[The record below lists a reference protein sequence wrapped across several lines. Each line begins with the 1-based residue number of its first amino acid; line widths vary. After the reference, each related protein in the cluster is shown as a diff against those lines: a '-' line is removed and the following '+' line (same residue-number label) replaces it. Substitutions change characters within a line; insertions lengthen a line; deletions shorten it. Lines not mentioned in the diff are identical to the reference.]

1 MPLFDAPDMDEWAEL
16 DGQTQVDI
24 AVQSSGWVQEKAE
37 VDLLLTLARETEAQG
52 TDAKA
57 EALLELIYKLQQ
69 EENDPAMKVLIFTE
83 FVPTQAMLA
92 GFLESRGFSV
102 ALLNGSMDL
111 DTRAKAQ
118 QAFSQEIRVLVST
131 DAGGEG
137 LNLQFCHV
145 IVNFDMPWNPM
156 RIEQRIGRVDRIGQR
171 HVVRAINFVLEDT
184 VEHRVRQVLETKLEV
199 IAQEFG
205 VDKASDVM
213 DSVEAE
219 AMFDDVFVQG
229 LQDPGSI
236 DKAVDAVM
244 NQVRDKVADERKN
257 SDLLADAHAMD
268 ADAAR
273 KWRDHPAQYWL
284 ERAITTG
291 LPARGG
297 SALKAGDAWRVKWT
311 DGSESSQVCFDARTA
326 EQNPSLEWVTLEDP
340 RARAVISELSRCVSG
355 QPLPVIQISGL
366 PDTVLG
372 VWSLWEISLSAEGFN
387 RRRFLPVFATD
398 DGRTF
403 VPTAKRIWDLL
414 LTETVEVK
422 GTTTAEM
429 AASWFD
435 TSMAAAKNQG
445 ERLFAD
451 MLSEHRAGLKE
462 ERERAMYAFDAR
474 NKAIGRIGL
483 PAVREHRRKRLNAEH
498 QARLATLDDA
508 EASVPDLNAVM
519 MIRVGPP

>member
-1 MPLFDAPDMDEWAEL
+1 
-16 DGQTQVDI
+16 
-24 AVQSSGWVQEKAE
+24 
-37 VDLLLTLARETEAQG
+37 
-52 TDAKA
+52 
-57 EALLELIYKLQQ
+57 
-69 EENDPAMKVLIFTE
+69 
-83 FVPTQAMLA
+83 
-92 GFLESRGFSV
+92 
-102 ALLNGSMDL
+102 
-111 DTRAKAQ
+111 
-118 QAFSQEIRVLVST
+118 
-131 DAGGEG
+131 
-137 LNLQFCHV
+137 
-145 IVNFDMPWNPM
+145 
-156 RIEQRIGRVDRIGQR
+156 
-171 HVVRAINFVLEDT
+171 
-184 VEHRVRQVLETKLEV
+184 
-199 IAQEFG
+199 
-205 VDKASDVM
+205 
-213 DSVEAE
+213 
-219 AMFDDVFVQG
+219 MFDDVFVQG

-257 SDLLADAHAMD
+257 SDLLADAHALD

-297 SALKAGDAWRVKWT
+297 NALKAGDAWRVNWT

-355 QPLPVIQISGL
+355 QPFPVIQISGL

-435 TSMAAAKNQG
+435 TSMAAAKAHG

>member
-1 MPLFDAPDMDEWAEL
+1 
-16 DGQTQVDI
+16 
-24 AVQSSGWVQEKAE
+24 
-37 VDLLLTLARETEAQG
+37 
-52 TDAKA
+52 
-57 EALLELIYKLQQ
+57 
-69 EENDPAMKVLIFTE
+69 
-83 FVPTQAMLA
+83 
-92 GFLESRGFSV
+92 
-102 ALLNGSMDL
+102 
-111 DTRAKAQ
+111 
-118 QAFSQEIRVLVST
+118 
-131 DAGGEG
+131 
-137 LNLQFCHV
+137 V
-145 IVNFDMPWNPM
+145 I
-156 RIEQRIGRVDRIGQR
+156 
-171 HVVRAINFVLEDT
+171 
-184 VEHRVRQVLETKLEV
+184 
-199 IAQEFG
+199 
-205 VDKASDVM
+205 
-213 DSVEAE
+213 
-219 AMFDDVFVQG
+219 
-229 LQDPGSI
+229 
-236 DKAVDAVM
+236 

-257 SDLLADAHAMD
+257 SELLTDAHTLD

-273 KWRDHPAQYWL
+273 KWRDHPAQFWL

-297 SALKAGDAWRVKWT
+297 SASKAGDAWRVKWM

-340 RARAVISELSRCVSG
+340 RARAVISELSRCVAG

-366 PDTVLG
+366 PETVHG

-387 RRRFLPVFATD
+387 RKRFLPVFATD

-414 LTETVEVK
+414 LTESIEIK
-422 GTTTAEM
+422 GATSAEQ
-429 AASWFD
+429 AVSWFD
-435 TSMAAAKNQG
+435 TSMAAAKTQG

-451 MLSEHRAGLKE
+451 MLGEHRAGLKE

-498 QARLATLDDA
+498 EARIATLDDA